1 MNKVVIG
8 YGCTVCGLMSSRDR
22 WMGHTA
28 VEVLGPDSVDAMDY
42 SGVGEIAEPAVRAD
56 LNHFWICPD
65 CDTQVHGN
73 QITVE
78 HCLME
83 HGKVEEVEDEDYPEL
98 TRVQIHMSIELDLP
112 VEYTREEIMEALRVF
127 IYNSVESGMPAD
139 KLAHQILIAGL
150 DF

>member
-1 MNKVVIG
+1 MRMVIG
-8 YGCTVCGLMSSRDR
+8 YGCTVCGLISNRNE
-22 WMGHTA
+22 WMEHTA
-28 VEVLGPDSVDAMDY
+28 MEVVGTILGQPAVEHIS
-42 SGVGEIAEPAVRAD
+42 EIAEPAVRND
-56 LNHFWICPD
+56 PNNFWICPE
-65 CDTQVHGN
+65 CNTQVHGH
-73 QITVE
+73 QITTEYGSVK
-78 HCLME
+78 

-98 TRVQIHMSIELDLP
+98 ARVQIHMSIELDLP

>member
-1 MNKVVIG
+1 MAIG
-8 YGCTVCGLMSSRDR
+8 YGCKACGMVSSRAQ
-22 WMGHTA
+22 WMEHSSK
-28 VEVLGPDSVDAMDY
+28 VVLGYIDY
-42 SGVGEIAEPAVRAD
+42 SGVGEIAEPAIRAD
-56 LNHFWICPD
+56 LNYFWICPV
-65 CDTQVHGN
+65 CDNELRGTH
-73 QITVE
+73 ITVE
-78 HCLME
+78 ELSEE

-98 TRVQIHMSIELDLP
+98 SRVQIHMSIELDLP